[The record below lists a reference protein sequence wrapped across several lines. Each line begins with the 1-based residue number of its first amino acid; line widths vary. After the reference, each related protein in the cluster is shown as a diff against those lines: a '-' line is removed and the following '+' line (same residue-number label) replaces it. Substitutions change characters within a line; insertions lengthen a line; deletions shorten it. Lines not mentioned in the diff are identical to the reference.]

1 MAVRVLSPAD
11 QRALD
16 AALQH
21 AALFG
26 RDDQLPVVVRGQDR
40 VKFLHNMLTQDVKGL
55 APGQV
60 RPAALCDAQGG
71 MVATATMAIEQD
83 RIVLWVD
90 RLQSQALAE
99 TLDKYVIMDDVELGV
114 DESLALVG
122 VVGPQAPD
130 VLQRLGVTLP
140 EPGQAIA
147 ASLGDVQVQLWRD
160 VTGGGPQSPMG
171 AGVDELL
178 LSLAR
183 DDLGTLVAL
192 LTAHGATIG
201 CHAAAE
207 ALRIFAGRPRLGID
221 VDDASLPPEAGLPA
235 TVNFRKGCYLG
246 QEAIAIMTY
255 RGQMRRHLS
264 WVEPLGT
271 PVPDQGWALRT
282 VDGKRAGRMG
292 SAVVLQDGR
301 SIGLA
306 MVQRKAFAV
315 GAELVATGEDGASG
329 RIRVLGTTVAD
340 VFVTPAAAAPA
351 PTTPGTS
358 EAPDA

>member
-1 MAVRVLSPAD
+1 MSVRVLSPAD
-11 QRALD
+11 QLALD
-16 AALQH
+16 AALQR

-26 RDDQLPVVVRGQDR
+26 RDDQVPVVVRGPDR

-55 APGQV
+55 ALGQV

-71 MVATATMAIEQD
+71 MVAAATLVTEAE
-83 RIVLWVD
+83 RIILWVD
-90 RLQSQALAE
+90 RLQSQALVE
-99 TLDKYVIMDDVELGV
+99 TLDKYVIMDDVELGI
-114 DESLALVG
+114 DEGLALVG
-122 VVGPQAPD
+122 VVGPQAPA

-140 EPGQAIA
+140 EAGQVIA
-147 ASLGDVQVQLWRD
+147 ASLGTVPVQLWQD
-160 VTGGGPQSPMG
+160 VTAGGPQSPMG
-171 AGVDELL
+171 PGVAEVLL
-178 LSLAR
+178 TLAR
-183 DDLGTLVAL
+183 DDLAALVPL
-192 LTAHGATIG
+192 LTGQGATIG

-235 TVNFRKGCYLG
+235 TVHFRKGCYLG
-246 QEAIAIMTY
+246 QEAIAMMTY

-264 WVEPLGT
+264 WVEPLGS

-292 SAVVLQDGR
+292 STVVLQDGR
-301 SIGLA
+301 AIGLA

-315 GAELVATGEDGASG
+315 GAELVATGEDGITG

-340 VFVTPAAAAPA
+340 VFVTPPA
-351 PTTPGTS
+351 TTASTI
-358 EAPDA
+358 EAPDP